1 MSNGAPAA
9 TAEPEKLSDDF
20 FLARQPILGRDQ
32 MLVAF
37 ELLFRSANV
46 STSGVTDD
54 ATATASVISH
64 AAQLGMDHVVGQNRA
79 FVNVDAVVLQSDFIR
94 FLDHEKVILEILET
108 VKATDEVIARVRE
121 LKELGFVFALDDVIS
136 ASEDVKKLLPLV
148 DVIKVDLMGVNEA
161 QLTAL
166 ARVFKGSGKKLL
178 AEKVETRKD
187 FETCKAL
194 GFDYFQGYYF
204 ARPVVLT
211 GKKIAPSQ
219 MAIMGLLDLINSDAD
234 TKDIELAVKR
244 DPLISMNL
252 LRLVNTPAAGV
263 SRKIDSVAQALMVLG
278 RKQLQRWLQILLYAQ
293 PGGNVE
299 FTSPLLQLATT
310 RGKLL
315 ELIVL
320 EVTGK
325 KQQAETAFTVGIM
338 SLMDTLFSM
347 SMPDILNT
355 VAVTDEVREALVSRG
370 GQLGDMLTLI
380 ELLEGTHKSPQLKDV
395 MDRLGLSP
403 VQVRD
408 IQLAAFNWVTE
419 LSQEVQ

>member
-9 TAEPEKLSDDF
+9 VPEAENLSEDF

-54 ATATASVISH
+54 ASATASVISH

-79 FVNVDAVVLQSDFIR
+79 FVNVDAVVLMSDFIR
-94 FLDHEKVILEILET
+94 FLDHDKVILEILET
-108 VKATDEVIARVRE
+108 VKATDEVIGRVKE
-121 LKELGFVFALDDVIS
+121 LKELGFIFALDDVIS
-136 ASEDVKKLLPLV
+136 ASEDVKRLLPLV
-148 DVIKVDLMGVNEA
+148 DVIKVDLMGVTEP
-161 QLTAL
+161 QLHAL

-178 AEKVETRKD
+178 AEKVETRQD

-204 ARPVVLT
+204 ARPVVLS

-219 MAIMGLLDLINSDAD
+219 LAIMSLLDLINSDAD
-234 TKDIELAVKR
+234 TKDIEIAVKR

-252 LRLVNTPAAGV
+252 LRLVNTPAAGI

-315 ELIVL
+315 ELVVL
-320 EVTGK
+320 EVTSQK
-325 KQQAETAFTVGIM
+325 SKAEIAFTVGIM

-347 SMPDILNT
+347 SMEDILKT
-355 VAVTDEVREALVSRG
+355 VAVTEEVHDALMHRK

-380 ELLEGTHKSPQLKDV
+380 ELLEGTHKSPQLKEV
-395 MDRLGLSP
+395 MDRLGLNGA
-403 VQVRD
+403 QVRD
-408 IQLAAFNWVTE
+408 IQLAAFNWVTD
-419 LSQEVQ
+419 LAQEAN